1 MSLVSTLQ
9 NNHSTSDLKRIVQHE
24 MILYFIYKKMFYALS
39 KKKENITEGLEAKTD
54 FLGKLVCKDE
64 TKECTEIRQDEV

>member
-9 NNHSTSDLKRIVQHE
+9 NNHSTSDLKRIVQLE
-24 MILYFIYKKMFYALS
+24 MILYFINKKTFYALS
-39 KKKENITEGLEAKTD
+39 KKKKENITGGLEAKTD

-64 TKECTEIRQDEV
+64 TK

>member
-9 NNHSTSDLKRIVQHE
+9 NNHSTSDLKRIVQLE
-24 MILYFIYKKMFYALS
+24 MILYFINKKTFHALS
-39 KKKENITEGLEAKTD
+39 KKKKENITGGLEAKTD

-64 TKECTEIRQDEV
+64 TK